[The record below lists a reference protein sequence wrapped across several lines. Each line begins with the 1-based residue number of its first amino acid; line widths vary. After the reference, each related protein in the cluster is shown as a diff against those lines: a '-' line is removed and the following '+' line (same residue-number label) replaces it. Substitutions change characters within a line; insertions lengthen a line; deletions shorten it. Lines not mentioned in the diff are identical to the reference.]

1 MSEEGDRLPWWHRVS
16 LRLRITLLTALVV
29 AIAVAVGG
37 LLIVVSLKS
46 ELLGAADDVGKE
58 RAQEIAG
65 LAAQG
70 NLPTTLPEMED
81 PETPAEVVTG
91 GQVVTT
97 TADLDGQGGL
107 GLPERRAG
115 EIRVVE
121 VSELPIA
128 VPGRGPYR
136 VVAQGVDTPT
146 GTTTVFVAVPVKNVE
161 HAMSAAT
168 RIGGIGLS
176 LLVGVLAAVMWLAI
190 GRALAPVNAIRTRAD
205 AISGQS
211 LDLRVPTP
219 VQLDEIGRLARTVNQ
234 MLGRLQLS
242 AENQRRFV
250 ADAAHEL
257 RSPIASLRV
266 QLETA
271 RDHDWA
277 GGDGRVSDMLHETAR
292 MEGLVDQLLLLAR
305 AGADDSWLHLSTVD
319 LDDIV
324 DSGVTWLDLEG
335 AVVIDTSAVE
345 PVQLSGDAAL
355 LEQVVRNLVQNAAG
369 HARGFVRVSVS
380 KGAGDMAVLTVD
392 DDGPGVPPERREDIF
407 ERFVRLDDS
416 RDRDRGGVGLGL
428 AIVSEIVSAHGGRI
442 HVSDSPMGGARFVV
456 ELPVSSPG
464 SVTP

>member
-1 MSEEGDRLPWWHRVS
+1 MAEEADRLPWWHRVS
-16 LRLRITLLTALVV
+16 LRMRITLLTALVV

-37 LLIVVSLKS
+37 LLIMVSLES

-58 RAQEIAG
+58 RAQEIAVV
-65 LAAQG
+65 AAHG

-91 GQVVTT
+91 GRVVATT
-97 TADLDGQGGL
+97 SDLDGRGGI
-107 GLPERRAG
+107 GLPERGPG
-115 EIRVVE
+115 ETDVVD
-121 VSELPIA
+121 VSRLPVA
-128 VPGRGPYR
+128 VPGPYR
-136 VVAQGVDTPT
+136 VVAQGVRTPT
-146 GTTTVFVAVPVKNVE
+146 GTATVFVAVPVHEVK
-161 HAMSAAT
+161 HAMRAAT

-219 VQLDEIGRLARTVNQ
+219 VQHDEIGRLARTVNQ

-271 RDHDWA
+271 RDQDWA
-277 GGDGRVSDMLHETAR
+277 GERGRVSDMLHETAR

-305 AGADDSWLHLSTVD
+305 AGADDSWLRLSTVD

-324 DSGVTWLDLEG
+324 DSGVSGLGSDG
-335 AVVIDTSAVE
+335 SVSIDTSAVE
-345 PVQLSGDAAL
+345 PVQLAGDAAL

-369 HARGFVRVSVS
+369 HARAMVRVSVS
-380 KGAGDMAVLTVD
+380 TAAGDVAVLTVD
-392 DDGPGVPPERREDIF
+392 DDGPGVPPDRREDIF

-416 RDRDRGGVGLGL
+416 RDRLHGGVGLGL
-428 AIVSEIVSAHGGRI
+428 AIVSEIIRAHGGRI
-442 HVSDSPMGGARFVV
+442 EVGDSPLGGARFVV
-456 ELPVSSPG
+456 ELPVSSSR
-464 SVTP
+464 SVTS

>member
-1 MSEEGDRLPWWHRVS
+1 MAEEGDRLPWRHRVS

-29 AIAVAVGG
+29 ALAVALGG
-37 LLIVVSLKS
+37 LLIMVSLES

-58 RAQEIAG
+58 RAQEISG

-81 PETPAEVVTG
+81 PETPAEVVTSG
-91 GQVVTT
+91 RVVATT
-97 TADLDGQGGL
+97 SDLDGQGGI
-107 GLPERRAG
+107 GLPERKAG
-115 EIRVVE
+115 EIHVVE
-121 VSELPIA
+121 VSRLPVA
-128 VPGRGPYR
+128 VPGPYR
-136 VVAQGVDTPT
+136 VVAQGVDTPA
-146 GTTTVFVAVPVKNVE
+146 GPATVFVAVPVHDVE

-176 LLVGVLAAVMWLAI
+176 LLVGVLAAVMWMAI

-219 VQLDEIGRLARTVNQ
+219 PHHDEIGRLARTVNQ

-271 RDHDWA
+271 RDHDWT
-277 GGDGRVSDMLHETAR
+277 GERGRVDDMLHETAR

-305 AGADDSWLHLSTVD
+305 AGADDSWLRLTVVD

-324 DSGVTWLDLEG
+324 DSGISWLGSDG

-345 PVQLSGDAAL
+345 PVQLSGDGAL

-369 HARGFVRVSVS
+369 HAREIVRVSLS
-380 KGAGDMAVLTVD
+380 AGLGEVALLTVD
-392 DDGPGVPPERREDIF
+392 DDGPGVPQDRREDIF
-407 ERFVRLDDS
+407 ERFVRLDES
-416 RDRDRGGVGLGL
+416 RDRVRGGVGLGL
-428 AIVSEIVSAHGGRI
+428 AIVSEIVHAHGGRI
-442 HVSDSPMGGARFVV
+442 HVGDSPLGGARFVV
-456 ELPVSSPG
+456 ELPISSPR
-464 SVTP
+464 SVRS

>member
-1 MSEEGDRLPWWHRVS
+1 MSEDGDTLPWRHRVS

-29 AIAVAVGG
+29 AIAVALGG
-37 LLIVVSLKS
+37 VLIMVSLES
-46 ELLGAADDVGKE
+46 ELLGAADDVGKD

-65 LAAQG
+65 LAAHG
-70 NLPTTLPEMED
+70 SLPTTLPEMED

-91 GQVVTT
+91 GRVVTT

-115 EIRVVE
+115 EIHVDE
-121 VSELPIA
+121 VSRLPVA
-128 VPGRGPYR
+128 VPGPYR
-136 VVAQGVDTPT
+136 VIAQGVATPT
-146 GTTTVFVAVPVKNVE
+146 GTATVFVAVPVHDVE

-176 LLVGVLAAVMWLAI
+176 LLVGVLATVMWLAI

-219 VQLDEIGRLARTVNQ
+219 VQHDEIGRLARTVNQ

-271 RDHDWA
+271 RDHDWT
-277 GGDGRVSDMLHETAR
+277 GGRGRVSDMLHETAR

-305 AGADDSWLHLSTVD
+305 AGADDSWLRLSLVD

-324 DSGVTWLDLEG
+324 DSGVGWLGADG
-335 AVVIDTSAVE
+335 AVTIDTSAVE

-355 LEQVVRNLVQNAAG
+355 LEQVVRNLVQNAAA
-369 HARGFVRVSVS
+369 HAREIVRVSLS
-380 KGAGDMAVLTVD
+380 TRAGDVAVLTVD
-392 DDGPGVPPERREDIF
+392 DDGPGVPTDRREDIF

-416 RDRDRGGVGLGL
+416 RDRVRGGVGLGL
-428 AIVSEIVSAHGGRI
+428 AIVSEIVHAHGGRV
-442 HVSDSPMGGARFVV
+442 HVDDSPMGGARFVV
-456 ELPVSSPG
+456 ELPFSSPR
-464 SVTP
+464 SETS